1 MPLSKLLRRR
11 RASLPDT
18 VDPALLAEVSS
29 TTPWMYAWRLS
40 AAVEVPG
47 ASSERDA
54 VHTTRL
60 DMITP
65 VLQRALANA
74 GPDARVLDLGCN
86 EGWFA
91 HQALA
96 LGARSAVG
104 VDVREVNIR
113 RADLLRRHFGIEA
126 DRLSFH
132 QAGVH
137 DLDPSRLGTFD
148 VVLMLGLLYHL
159 EDPIGALRVA
169 RGVCSGTILVE
180 SQLTAHNQSIRMGW
194 GQTDVF
200 HDVETHWAAFLE
212 PATEQ
217 ADDGNTLASFGGVV
231 SLVPN
236 RAALLQA
243 VEVAGF
249 RDVRMLDA
257 SPGANRQYVDG
268 HRGIAVGV
276 VYG

>member
-1 MPLSKLLRRR
+1 MPLARLLRRR
-11 RASLPDT
+11 RLPRA
-18 VDPALLAEVSS
+18 VSPELQAELTSEM
-29 TTPWMYAWRLS
+29 PWMYSWKLTRHVEVRS
-40 AAVEVPG
+40 AA
-47 ASSERDA
+47 AERDT

-65 VLQRALANA
+65 VLKAAFAAA
-74 GPDARVLDLGCN
+74 GPQPSVLDVGCN

-91 HQALA
+91 HRALE
-96 LGARSAVG
+96 LGAARAIG
-104 VDVREVNIR
+104 VDVRESNIR
-113 RADLLRRHFGIEA
+113 RAELLRRHFDIDGA
-126 DRLSFH
+126 RLGFR

-137 DLDPSRLGTFD
+137 GLDPEDLGTFD
-148 VVLMLGLLYHL
+148 VVLMLGLIYHL

-169 RGVCSGTILVE
+169 RSLCHGTIVVE
-180 SQLTAHNQSIRMGW
+180 SQLTAYNEPIKMGW

-200 HDVETHWAAFLE
+200 YDVSTHWAAFLE

-217 ADDGNTLASFGGVV
+217 EDDGNALASFGGIV

-236 RAALLQA
+236 RAALIQA

-257 SPGANRQYVDG
+257 SPGANPQYVRG

-276 VYG
+276 AAE